1 MLKQNNAIL
10 VGLKMKD
17 FLMLLLILTAISANA
32 QTGKIYGN
40 VSNSI
45 NNEPLPFVTIQLAG
59 TQYGTFTDDA
69 GNYSLEDIV
78 PGLYNIEFSF
88 IGFKKQTIFEIQITN
103 AKPVFLDITLQ
114 EDANLLDAVEI
125 KDFSSDQTDESPLSL
140 RTIGANEIQRNP
152 GGNRDISRVIQSLPG
167 VTYAPTFRN
176 DIIIRGGAPNENRF
190 YLDGVEVPNINHF
203 ATQGSSGGPVGLI
216 NVDFIREVDFYS
228 GAFPVNYGNALSSV
242 FSFNQRDG
250 RTDKWGG
257 RFTVGSSDVGLTAE
271 GPLGNKSSVLLS
283 ARRSYLQFLFDAIGL
298 PFLPTYN
305 DFQYKQKIKIN
316 QKNEITI
323 IGLGAIDQF
332 VLNTEDDTSAIQ
344 QYILG
349 NLPSQNQWNYTI
361 GGTYKHYRERGYS
374 TFVLSRNMLN
384 NEAFKYTNND
394 ESNPENLIFN
404 YVSREAENKFRYEE
418 TLDVKRFKLKGGVNF
433 ELAKYSNNTYQLITV
448 DTNVVTIDYAS
459 ELSFQKWGAFAQ
471 ASTSVFNNK
480 LVLSFG
486 VRTDANN
493 YVKEMQNLLNQLS
506 PRLSAS
512 FKLTNKWSLNF
523 NTGIY
528 YQLPAYTVLGYT
540 DEENNFVNKQNGI
553 TYIQSKHL
561 VAGTEYRPNNY
572 LRFTLE
578 GFYKTYQNYPFS
590 LRDSI
595 SLANQGADF
604 GVIGD
609 EPVTSTSNG
618 RSYGVELL
626 AQQKLNRDFYGILA
640 VTYVVSEFEDKSG
653 NFAPSAWDNRTIIAL
668 TAGKKFKHNW
678 EAGLKWRFSGGLPYT
693 PYDIAYSTL
702 TYVWDINRQGLLDYN
717 QLNAERIDPYHQ
729 LDIRIDKQW
738 FFSKWNLDVYL
749 DIQNVYN
756 FQTELQPLV
765 DVVKDADG
773 NPVINPEDPS
783 RYSVNF
789 LENTNGTLLPS
800 IGIVIEF

>member
-1 MLKQNNAIL
+1 
-10 VGLKMKD
+10 MKNT
-17 FLMLLLILTAISANA
+17 FLILFVLFTISASA
-32 QTGKIYGN
+32 QTGRIFGN

-45 NNEPLPFVTIQLAG
+45 NNEPLPFVTIQLTG
-59 TQYGTFTDDA
+59 TQYGAFSDDA
-69 GNYSLEDIV
+69 GNYSIEGIV

-88 IGFKKQTIFEIQITN
+88 IGFKKQTVYEIQVTN
-103 AKPVFLDITLQ
+103 AKPVFINIALE

-125 KDFSSDQTDESPLSL
+125 KDYTSDQTDESPLSL
-140 RTIGANEIQRNP
+140 RTIGTNEIQRNP

-167 VTYAPTFRN
+167 VTYTPSFRN

-216 NVDFIREVDFYS
+216 NVDFIRQVDFYS

-242 FSFNQRDG
+242 FSFDQRDG

-257 RFTVGSSDVGLTAE
+257 SFTMGSSDVGILAE
-271 GPLGNKSSVLLS
+271 GPVGEKSSVLLS

-305 DFQYKQKIKIN
+305 DFQYKQKIKLN

-323 IGLGAIDQF
+323 IGLGAIDEF
-332 VLNTEDDTSAIQ
+332 ALNTEDDTSAFQ

-349 NLPSQNQWNYTI
+349 NLPSQTQWNYTI

-384 NEAFKYTNND
+384 NEAIKYINND
-394 ESNPENLIFN
+394 ETLASNLIFN
-404 YVSREAENKFRYEE
+404 YASREAENKLRYEE
-418 TLDVKRFKLKGGVNF
+418 TIDIKKFRIKGGVNF
-433 ELAKYSNNTYQLITV
+433 ELAKYTNDTYQLIAV
-448 DTNVVTIDYAS
+448 DTNIITVDYAS
-459 ELSFQKWGAFAQ
+459 ELRFQKWGAFFQ
-471 ASTSVFNNK
+471 AITTVLNNK

-486 VRTDANN
+486 LRTDANN
-493 YVKEMQNLLNQLS
+493 YSKEMQNMLNQLS

-512 FKLTNKWSLNF
+512 YKLNSAWSLNF

-528 YQLPAYTVLGYT
+528 YQLPAYTVLGYA
-540 DEENNFVNKQNGI
+540 EGENNFINKQNGI
-553 TYIQSKHL
+553 TYIQSNHI

-618 RSYGVELL
+618 RSYGVEFL
-626 AQQKLNRDFYGILA
+626 AQQKLNKNFYGILS
-640 VTYVVSEFEDKSG
+640 VTYVVSEFEDKTG
-653 NFAPSAWDNRTIIAL
+653 AFAPSAWDNRTIIAL
-668 TAGKKFKHNW
+668 TAGKKFKYNW

-693 PYDIAYSTL
+693 PYDIDYSTL
-702 TYVWDINRQGLLDYN
+702 TYVWDINRQGLLDYD
-717 QLNAERIDPYHQ
+717 QLNAERLKAYHQ
-729 LDIRIDKQW
+729 LDIRIDKKW
-738 FFSKWNLDVYL
+738 FFSNWNLDVYL

-765 DVVKDADG
+765 DVEKDEAG
-773 NPVINPEDPS
+773 NPVINPTDPT
-783 RYSVNF
+783 RYNVNL

-800 IGIVIEF
+800 IGIIIEI